1 MKRLLRTSSLLTA
14 ILTLLSAAAAPGAVV
29 IDSFVTPQE
38 ASIVIGDRNTADG
51 PGIIG
56 GERDF
61 VTFLSLS
68 ADIDVDNQLRIS
80 GAGGGGDIFYDGN
93 DNDPSSFPFNGM
105 GSIDLTQGGV
115 NDRLRFVF
123 TATTFIPATVTIDV
137 KNSGIG
143 TALQVDLPATPGVLE
158 VPFAEFP
165 SPAVFQTV
173 GGINLHF
180 ALHDAGSFTI
190 DTIVATVPEPTTS
203 SLMLLMASALGI
215 RRRSNVQGFC
225 RQHNDRRSRTHSLGC
240 ELLQNDVGHLH
251 VR

>member
-1 MKRLLRTSSLLTA
+1 MRILQCRTAVGVAAIFLSLP
-14 ILTLLSAAAAPGAVV
+14 AAAPAAVV

-61 VTFLSLS
+61 VTFLELS
-68 ADIDVDNQLRIS
+68 ADIDVDNQLRVS

-115 NDRLRFVF
+115 NDRLRLVF
-123 TATTFIPATVTIDV
+123 TSTTNIPATLTIDV

-143 TALQVDLPATPGVLE
+143 TALQVNLPATPGVLDL
-158 VPFAEFP
+158 PFASFP

-173 GGINLHF
+173 GGVNLHF
-180 ALHDAGSFTI
+180 SFHDAGSFTI
-190 DTIVATVPEPTTS
+190 DTILATVPEPTG
-203 SLMLLMASALGI
+203 LMLLLSMAPAAGLFQ
-215 RRRSNVQGFC
+215 RRARG
-225 RQHNDRRSRTHSLGC
+225 T
-240 ELLQNDVGHLH
+240 
-251 VR
+251 